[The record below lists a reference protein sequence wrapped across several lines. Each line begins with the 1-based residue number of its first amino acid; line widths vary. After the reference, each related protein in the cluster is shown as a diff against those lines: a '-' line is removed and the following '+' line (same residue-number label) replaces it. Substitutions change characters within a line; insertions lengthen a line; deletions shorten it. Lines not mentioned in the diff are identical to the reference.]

1 MFFFEGNASYD
12 ASRLP
17 FIRHGNYYLFVNDGS
32 TSSDDAIQTMI
43 SSSVTTPTPTPTSSN
58 SSFDA
63 QVPSEDDDE
72 VFQKFH
78 LDRFCLPFVCIVCCS
93 AAENMF
99 SIHFHDYKHTIET
112 FYETHLEFQK
122 EALKAIPVLPSTTNK
137 DFSKMDKRNCYFN
150 HFLLCIQDKLEFQ
163 LFSVKN
169 QKRLATIIENRT
181 MQGEAL
187 VDNQRRIDLLLFS
200 LHSSINSLPP
210 SLEPSSSQ
218 SILASVSTTR
228 GSVRHKH
235 HD

>member
-1 MFFFEGNASYD
+1 MFFFEGGNASYD
-12 ASRLP
+12 PSRLP

-32 TSSDDAIQTMI
+32 TSSDEAIQSMI
-43 SSSVTTPTPTPTSSN
+43 SSSITTPTSTSSN
-58 SSFDA
+58 PPTDSPIA
-63 QVPSEDDDE
+63 SEDDDE

-112 FYETHLEFQK
+112 FYETHLDFQK

-169 QKRLATIIENRT
+169 QKRLATIIENRN

-187 VDNQRRIDLLLFS
+187 VDNQRRIRLLFLS
-200 LHSSINSLPP
+200 LRSSIHSLPP
-210 SLEPSSSQ
+210 SLESSSSQ
-218 SILASVSTTR
+218 SLLASLSPAR
-228 GSVRHKH
+228 GSV
-235 HD
+235 